1 MTQPLRIAYLRRF
14 ADAQILEA
22 LQNIDGVTPVVLT
35 TAEAISGGL
44 AGCDGMIAAGAKDL
58 WSADLGAAVAAAKL
72 RFVQCT
78 TAGHDGIDLH
88 TLPGVAVY
96 GNGGVLG
103 APVAEHGMALL
114 LTFMRRLDHVARNRA
129 WKRETLPPIL
139 SLEDRVMTIL
149 GLGAI
154 GRAAA
159 RRARAFD
166 MEIQALRRAPGD
178 DPEVDRC
185 YSYAQM
191 KEAFARTDVLF
202 LAAPLTPETRHI
214 INAESLS
221 WLKPGAVL
229 VNVGRGDLVCQE
241 ALLAALQA
249 GTLGGTCLDV
259 TSPEPLPADHPL
271 WSAPNTL
278 ISPHIAGGSDRM
290 GAKLARQIA
299 ENLRGLI
306 LGKPP
311 AHVIRAG

>member
-14 ADAQILEA
+14 ADAQIIEA

-35 TAEAISGGL
+35 PEEAAKGGL

-58 WSADLGAAVAAAKL
+58 WTADLGAAVAAAKI
-72 RFVQCT
+72 RFIQCT

-114 LTFMRRLDHVARNRA
+114 LAFMRRLDHVARA
-129 WKRETLPPIL
+129 GSWKRDSLPPIL

-166 MEIQALRRAPGD
+166 MEVQALRREEGE

-185 YSYAQM
+185 YSYARMQ
-191 KEAFARTDVLF
+191 EALGRTDVLF

-214 INAESLS
+214 VNAQSLS

-249 GTLGGTCLDV
+249 GTLGGACLDV
-259 TSPEPLPADHPL
+259 TSPEPLPAEHPL
-271 WSAPNTL
+271 WRAPNTL

-299 ENLRGLI
+299 QNLRGLTG
-306 LGKPP
+306 GKPP